1 MEYNLLSILGA
12 TATGKTALAVA
23 LAKILNTEIISAD
36 SRQVYQGM
44 DIGTGKDIDE
54 YDNVPYHL
62 IDILPA
68 GSKYNLF
75 DFTRDFKRTFADVVL
90 RKKNAIMCGG
100 SGLYLESVLDDYQLL
115 EVPPDEMLRRSLEEK
130 DLEELVSILKG
141 YGDVHNTTD
150 TSTKKRTI
158 RAIEIAMY
166 SQDKERKLDS
176 KSILNPLIVG
186 IEYPVHE
193 RRRLITQRLHRRLEE
208 GLVAEVD
215 DLLSRGIP
223 SEDLIYYGLEYKYIT
238 LYLIGEL
245 SYDEMV
251 SRLNTAIHR
260 FAKRQMTWFRRME
273 KKGAKIHWIDGNISL
288 EEKVRKVLLFWKE

>member
-54 YDNVPYHL
+54 YENVPYHL

-68 GSKYNLF
+68 GSRYNLF

-100 SGLYLESVLDDYQLL
+100 SGLYLESVLDDYQLV
-115 EVPPDEMLRRSLEEK
+115 EVPPNEVLRKSLEKK

-166 SQDKERKLDS
+166 SQDKERKLDR

-215 DLLSRGIP
+215 DLLTRGIP
-223 SEDLIYYGLEYKYIT
+223 SENLIYYGLEYKYIT

-273 KKGAKIHWIDGNISL
+273 KKGARIHWIDGNISL
-288 EEKVRKVLLFWKE
+288 EEKVSKVLLLWKE